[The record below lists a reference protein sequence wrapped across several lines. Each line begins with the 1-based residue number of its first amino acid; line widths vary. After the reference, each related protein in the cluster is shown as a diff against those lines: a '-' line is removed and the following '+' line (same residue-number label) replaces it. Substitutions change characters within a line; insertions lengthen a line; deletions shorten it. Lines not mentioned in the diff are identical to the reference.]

1 MASYEQMLRANIL
14 VAFFIPALVHIMDA
28 MGTQTEA
35 IAVRGLSLRHRP
47 LMYILGS
54 EIMTGALTG
63 LALGVLV
70 SRIMARGLSASN
82 IVEDH
87 DAKRPHDAIML
98 LE

>member
-14 VAFFIPALVHIMDA
+14 VAFFIPALVYITDA

-35 IAVRGLSLRHRP
+35 IAVRGLSHRP